1 VTHTITHPIQ
11 LKIKD
16 DGKQYMDI
24 LSPPER
30 KSLELKYLLK
40 ENNVSKS
47 TTEKIFNFF
56 NEYLIEMNSGIVIIS
71 ILLLYYYQCAHCYSY
86 FLL

>member
-1 VTHTITHPIQ
+1 MHSKLSKFKDTIARPIQ

-16 DGKQYMDI
+16 DSKQCMDM

-30 KSLELKYLLK
+30 KSLELKYILK

-47 TTEKIFNFF
+47 TTEKN
-56 NEYLIEMNSGIVIIS
+56 V
-71 ILLLYYYQCAHCYSY
+71 
-86 FLL
+86 